1 MINLPTNE
9 VFGMRLP
16 EETKQEHTVLYLKR
30 QKPDFFGIQRILL
43 PLFPQNDPYQNTPCT
58 VLCFSIQTLG
68 SQAGLLSDLE
78 AINQRFQEWLHS
90 VLLCFASLCRWFVL
104 LYFMLN
110 TALWVFNELLH
121 PFVSLKMN

>member
-78 AINQRFQEWLHS
+78 AINQGFQEWLHS

-104 LYFMLN
+104 LFHAEYG
-110 TALWVFNELLH
+110 
-121 PFVSLKMN
+121 SLGV